1 MAVILPNSTEEI
13 SSAKK
18 REQVATMK
26 IIDPHLHFFDLKLG
40 DYHWL
45 DAENPPFWP
54 DKPRINNNF
63 NETDVMLTK
72 PFSLSG
78 FVHIEAGFD
87 NNQPWRELEY
97 LEKIGNKPFRAIANL
112 DLTAS
117 SQHVNTVIDKLTG
130 FDSFVGVRHL
140 LDDQALSLLTNR
152 QVLDNFNILND
163 KGLVFEV
170 QLALTELTAIN
181 TLCDVIANSPDI
193 RFILNHAGFPPT
205 DISTNE
211 WQCWQRNLTSLS
223 HYPHVAI
230 KCSGWEMTDRDYQAS
245 WLNSNLSI
253 IFTTFGAKR
262 VMLASNFPLCLFSHS
277 NYQAYWHS
285 ILSSDFFQGL
295 SEQEKSALCYDN
307 ALNWYAITDILI

>member
-13 SSAKK
+13 NSAEK
-18 REQVATMK
+18 RERVATMK

-63 NETDVMLTK
+63 NESNLILTK

-87 NNQPWRELEY
+87 NKKPWRELEY
-97 LEKIGNKPFRAIANL
+97 LEQSGNKPFRAIANL

-117 SQHVNTVIDKLTG
+117 SQHVNMVIDKLMA
-130 FDSFVGVRHL
+130 FHSFVGVRHL
-140 LDDQALSLLTNR
+140 LDDQALNLLTNK
-152 QVLDNFNILND
+152 QVLDNFKILND

-170 QLALTELTAIN
+170 QLALTEATTIN
-181 TLCDVIANSPDI
+181 QLCGVIANNPDI
-193 RFILNHAGFPPT
+193 RFILNHAGFPPAGT
-205 DISTNE
+205 HTNE
-211 WQCWQRNLTSLS
+211 WQCWQHNLTSLS
-223 HYPHVAI
+223 RYPHVAI
-230 KCSGWEMTDRDYQAS
+230 KCSGWEMTDRNYQES
-245 WLNSNLSI
+245 WINSNLSI
-253 IFTTFGAKR
+253 TLATFGAKR

-277 NYQAYWHS
+277 NYQAYWGS
-285 ILSSDFFQGL
+285 ILSSHFFQAL
-295 SEQEKSALCYDN
+295 PKQEKSALCYDN
-307 ALNWYAITDILI
+307 ALNWYAMTDILI